1 MHRWCR
7 VEHCNAKTNTPY
19 GVYCGKHDAA
29 MRDHGDPEQQ
39 GITKAH
45 LKPYIEIIRAK
56 RAKHPDNKAWLMM
69 EAKWN
74 NLVDRCQETLANIP
88 YMNAY
93 NRRGMR
99 EIRKVGI
106 HVEPSKVVDTILGMY
121 LMDYLEGRRFKSDQ
135 AFRFQLVRRVRGLT
149 TLNSKSWPDKN
160 GGKPKIAYDKL
171 PPKASKVIATLINE
185 SLGSA
190 GATIAKIVKE
200 DDEKERQERLEYYNA
215 LEGLR

>member
-7 VEHCNAKTNTPY
+7 VEHCGDRTKTPF
-19 GVYCGKHDAA
+19 GVYCGKHDSA
-29 MRDHGDPEQQ
+29 MRDRGDPEQQ
-39 GITKAH
+39 GITKGQ
-45 LKPYIEIIRAK
+45 LKPYVEMIRGK
-56 RAKHPDNKAWLMM
+56 RSKHPDNKAWVMM

-74 NLVDRCQETLANIP
+74 SLVDRCQETLASLP

-93 NRRGMR
+93 NRMGMK
-99 EIRKVGI
+99 EIWKIGI

-121 LMDYLEGRRFKSDQ
+121 LMEYLERRRFKSDQ

-149 TLNSKSWPDKN
+149 TLNSKSWPDKA

-171 PPKASKVIATLINE
+171 PSKASKFIATLINE

-190 GATIAKIVKE
+190 GVTIAKIVKE
-200 DDEKERQERLEYYNA
+200 DDEKERQERLGYFNA

>member
-1 MHRWCR
+1 
-7 VEHCNAKTNTPY
+7 
-19 GVYCGKHDAA
+19 

-39 GITKAH
+39 GVTKGQ
-45 LKPYIEIIRAK
+45 LKPYVEMIRDK
-56 RAKHPDNKAWLMM
+56 RGKHPDNKAWVMM

-74 NLVDRCQETLANIP
+74 SLVDRCQETLASLP

-93 NRRGMR
+93 NRMGMK
-99 EIRKVGI
+99 EIWKIGI
-106 HVEPSKVVDTILGMY
+106 HVELSTVLDTILGMY
-121 LMDYLEGRRFKSDQ
+121 LMEYLERRRFKSDQ
-135 AFRFQLVRRVRGLT
+135 AFRFQLVRRLRGLT

-190 GATIAKIVKE
+190 GVTIAKIVKE
-200 DDEKERQERLEYYNA
+200 DDEKERQERLDYFNA